1 MAESSALVLAYVVEI
16 LVILGA
22 TLSLLGWLRSR
33 TRVSYR
39 IAALGALG
47 FILSQVVHLPL
58 NLGLGRLLPSAPGQL
73 WISALALG
81 LSAGLCEELTRY
93 ALLRTLAKGVRH
105 EGSALMLGAGHGGI
119 EALIIAG
126 MATLGLVNL
135 LVLGNDPSAFLSGL
149 GPRERAEALVEI
161 AALQD
166 IPAFLPLVA
175 ALERL
180 MVLPFHLAATLLV
193 TLGVVRRDLRYVL
206 AAVLFHALLDAPTV
220 WLLWHHGGLAAE
232 VWVFAMMVLSLTL
245 LWALGRALP
254 RVDTDATPRPEPSGA
269 PVELV
274 GASKR
279 YGAHVL
285 ALRSASLSIEPGTR
299 TCLLGPNGAGKTTAI
314 RMLTGAIATSAGH
327 AFLFG
332 RESEDP
338 DFLAAKRK
346 LGVVPQLP
354 GMYDD
359 LSVRA
364 WLELVRDL
372 YGSGD
377 LDVVAAELGLK
388 PLLERPMGKL
398 SGGQKRRVSVA
409 AAVIAQPELLLLD
422 EPTAGLD
429 PVATRE
435 VLDYLSALSPAHTIL
450 LCTHDLAE
458 AERLCDRVVVMSGGR
473 VLVHEAIET
482 LRGRVAPT
490 LSLRL
495 LQGGERAE
503 AVLQAA
509 GWSCTREGAA
519 WVVPAPHPE
528 ADAPR
533 VLRALLEAGVDV
545 LECRVVRPT
554 LEDLFLDI
562 VASSTKPDPS
572 AMTQGLDADVLSTLE
587 PLSPPFPLRDL
598 LGAATKRLMAKEWR
612 QLRASGAAFWTSLL
626 VPVLMLLLIPQTFV
640 LAVANNPP
648 EAPNE
653 ASPISFGLLADIVS
667 DPTRLGVAFL
677 PLFITLSAL
686 IAPTS
691 LITHSIVQERETR
704 TLELLVALPV
714 RIQQVIAAK
723 LATAYLAAM
732 GVCGA
737 CLLVLCVEL
746 LVFGLADVLELLAL
760 VVLLASATAYATAAS
775 LLVALLAK
783 DFRTANNLAGAVIGP
798 AIVLVMVGMLVISG
812 VVLRPLALSLLFAL
826 GALVIGRAALRAATF
841 ERLLE

>member
-338 DFLAAKRK
+338 DFLTAKRK

-377 LDVVAAELGLK
+377 LDVVAAELGLT